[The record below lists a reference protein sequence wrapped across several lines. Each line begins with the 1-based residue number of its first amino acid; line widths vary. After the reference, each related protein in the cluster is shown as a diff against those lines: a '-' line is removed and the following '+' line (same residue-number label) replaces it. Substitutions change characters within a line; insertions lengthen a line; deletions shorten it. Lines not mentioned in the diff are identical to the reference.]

1 MEWYYTKYLP
11 LVSLNPV
18 RIINSVPSYQ
28 ILEVLAK
35 RINF

>member
-1 MEWYYTKYLP
+1 MEWYYTKFLP

-18 RIINSVPSYQ
+18 RINSVPSYQ